1 MDTDASTERI
11 PSDDRRRQSLCDRT
25 GITAMV
31 RRAERRF
38 VVASGPS
45 ASVARAA
52 VYSVWQRWWLPPRTG
67 ALALVALAMLLIP
80 GGLVAAMLFA
90 AARRYLRSLR

>member
-1 MDTDASTERI
+1 MDTDASTERS
-11 PSDDRRRQSLCDRT
+11 PSDDRRGQPLCDRT

-31 RRAERRF
+31 RRAERRC

-52 VYSVWQRWWLPPRTG
+52 AYSVRQQWWLPPRTG
-67 ALALVALAMLLIP
+67 ALALVALAILLIP
-80 GGLVAAMLFA
+80 GGLVAAMLLA